1 MLDRARRGCGLPT
14 TTEADEQERVAALVR
29 PGRGPTLQR
38 CAIPTCATVP
48 TNGLGVPTTVD
59 ARRWHCP
66 AHEHLAG
73 DRDMAPHGSGLRYS
87 ESGAIVPID
96 DRPATRPSAN
106 AKRAGVPS
114 VRLRRKSAPS
124 RGPRSLSTE
133 RARDEQLQREL
144 PPHLRQVSA

>member
-14 TTEADEQERVAALVR
+14 TTVADEQERVAALVR

-96 DRPATRPSAN
+96 PAGDAAEREREASR
-106 AKRAGVPS
+106 RAQRQAEAEIRAVEGAAV
-114 VRLRRKSAPS
+114 AEH
-124 RGPRSLSTE
+124 E